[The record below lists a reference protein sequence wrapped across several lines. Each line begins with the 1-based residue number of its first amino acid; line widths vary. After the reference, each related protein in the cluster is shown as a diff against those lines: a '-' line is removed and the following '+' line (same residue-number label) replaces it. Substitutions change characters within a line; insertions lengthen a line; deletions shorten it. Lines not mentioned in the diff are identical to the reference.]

1 MSRCGRVQLG
11 AYVRYVAG
19 GLLVAAALFKA
30 VVPEADSTGSIR
42 MRPFPRIGYVAM
54 EGAVGVWII
63 IGRSVVL
70 QHLVSTVAYLVFA
83 TIVCFRAISGEGTCG
98 CFGAV
103 RVSPWLMFVVD
114 STAAVFLIGTFPNRV
129 SETGRSQLGSGALV
143 PPITCGVLLSC
154 VAWINQPGLIN
165 SGTTSSF
172 TDGQVVF
179 VEPERW
185 DGGQCPLLAHIDVK
199 EVLSVGSWRL
209 MFYHY
214 GCPKCREI
222 LSKFAPG
229 QAGAVEGDRLAL
241 IAVPPYGDQDD
252 ELFHS
257 AASIHGRLSD
267 RLQWFVE
274 TPLEVWVRD
283 GLVEKVGG
291 AGDSVGAL
299 LSPRSPPAL
308 AP

>member
-103 RVSPWLMFVVD
+103 GVSPWLMFVVD

-129 SETGRSQLGSGALV
+129 GETGRSQLGSGALV

-154 VAWINQPGLIN
+154 VLPSAGRARDFGGV
-165 SGTTSSF
+165 SGVGRATSRSRAPA
-172 TDGQVVF
+172 T
-179 VEPERW
+179 
-185 DGGQCPLLAHIDVK
+185 LA
-199 EVLSVGSWRL
+199 GS
-209 MFYHY
+209 
-214 GCPKCREI
+214 
-222 LSKFAPG
+222 
-229 QAGAVEGDRLAL
+229 
-241 IAVPPYGDQDD
+241 
-252 ELFHS
+252 
-257 AASIHGRLSD
+257 
-267 RLQWFVE
+267 
-274 TPLEVWVRD
+274 
-283 GLVEKVGG
+283 
-291 AGDSVGAL
+291 DSLRRSCSRNDCHVGAHHGKV
-299 LSPRSPPAL
+299 STVRHARAKKSCDQAF
-308 AP
+308 